1 MRCKYTF
8 LGKRRRREGR
18 KKKKRGERKVR
29 KKGRG
34 EREREKGEGKREGEG
49 EEGGEQQKQHD
60 GLGNNKLNFNKLYTW
75 KPTASLIDSRAL

>member
-18 KKKKRGERKVR
+18 KKKKRGERMVR

-34 EREREKGEGKREGEG
+34 EREREKGEGKREIP
-49 EEGGEQQKQHD
+49 HFD
-60 GLGNNKLNFNKLYTW
+60 SCLIIYLHAYLNPLEI
-75 KPTASLIDSRAL
+75 SQE